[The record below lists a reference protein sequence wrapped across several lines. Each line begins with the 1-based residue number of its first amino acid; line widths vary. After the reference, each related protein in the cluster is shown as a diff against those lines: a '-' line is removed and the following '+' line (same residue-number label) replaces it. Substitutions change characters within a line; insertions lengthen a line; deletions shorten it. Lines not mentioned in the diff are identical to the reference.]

1 MRNLLSRWMAVWLC
15 LLAASSGLAAE
26 PQDAAAMMPGGAV
39 AFIEI
44 EGLESWIDQAQ
55 QSEFVKSLP
64 ANPQVQAFY
73 ATPQGRQADAG
84 RKILEAQLGMDL
96 WTLAKKGFGG
106 RIAAAF
112 YPVEGRKEP
121 NAVLFVRAT
130 DAATLEK
137 LREKAAPFL
146 ALAQDR
152 IVTSVGPG
160 DVSVRA
166 IDNKLFLAEKD
177 DWILAASTSELLT
190 NALTLRAGSAD
201 AALKSLSTDAP
212 FVAMTKQMGGK
223 HLGRVFFN
231 SEMVAKAQGGRLGP
245 EKLDNPV
252 GSLLLGGLVELFSRS
267 SFAGLTLDLTD
278 GQLRLTA
285 GAAGAASSL
294 GASHQPFFAPK
305 NQGAPAL
312 PAVPQLIGG
321 VTLNRDYAGW
331 YKNREALLQAKV
343 LPEFDKFES
352 GLANLLPG
360 RDFGEDVLP
369 TIGRNL
375 TIVAAPQSFEHL
387 QSKPGVQLPGFG
399 LIVDLAKPKEGE
411 EIMQLLFQ
419 TLTVISNLNAG
430 QQGRQPWVLSSETHH
445 GVQIN
450 FGKYTQKPKGER
462 LPIVFNFMPAAAQ
475 VGDKFLLCSSVDL
488 CRQLVD
494 AYSQQRESSVPRA
507 ASADDFRIELR
518 GETLSQALEVN
529 AELLEARAVQEGKS
543 AEQAKA
549 EIGTLLQ
556 LVRSIRSVSV
566 KTGAAGEGYKVQL
579 EANWGASAK

>member
-1 MRNLLSRWMAVWLC
+1 MRKLLSHWLAVWLC
-15 LLAASSGLAAE
+15 LLAASSGFAAE
-26 PQDAAAMMPGGAV
+26 PHDAAAIMPAGAV
-39 AFIEI
+39 AFVEI
-44 EGLESWIDQAQ
+44 DGLESWIDKLQ

-64 ANPQVQAFY
+64 SNPQVQAFY
-73 ATPQGRQADAG
+73 ASPQGRQADAG
-84 RKILEAQLGMDL
+84 RKILEAQIGMDL

-112 YPVEGRKEP
+112 YPVDGRKEP

-160 DVSVRA
+160 DVSVRS

-190 NALTLRAGSAD
+190 TALTLRTD
-201 AALKSLSTDAP
+201 MAASVKSLSADVP
-212 FVAMTKQMGGK
+212 FVAMTKQMGDK
-223 HLGRVFFN
+223 HLARVFFN
-231 SEMVAKAQGGRLGP
+231 AEMVAKAQGGRIGP
-245 EKLDNPV
+245 EKLDNPL
-252 GSLLLGGLVELFSRS
+252 GSLLLGGMFELFSRS

-285 GAAGAASSL
+285 GTAGQGGSL
-294 GASHQPFFAPK
+294 GASYQPFFAPK
-305 NQGAPAL
+305 NQGAAAL
-312 PAVPQLIGG
+312 PAVPGLIGG

-375 TIVAAPQSFEHL
+375 TVVAAPQSFEHL
-387 QSKPGVQLPGFG
+387 QSNPGVQLPGFG

-430 QQGRQPWVLSSETHH
+430 QQGRQPWVLSSETYH
-445 GVQIN
+445 GTQIN
-450 FGKYTQKPKGER
+450 FGKYTQKPKGDR
-462 LPIVFNFMPAAAQ
+462 LPIVFNFMPASAR
-475 VGDKFLLCSSVDL
+475 VGDKFVLCSSVDL

-494 AYSQQRESSVPRA
+494 AYSGKPAASGVRA
-507 ASADDFRIELR
+507 ATADDFRIELR
-518 GETLSQALEVN
+518 GELLSQALAAN
-529 AELLEARAVQEGKS
+529 AELLEARSVQEGKS

-556 LVRSIRSVSV
+556 LVRSIQSVSL
-566 KTGAAGEGYKVQL
+566 KTGAAGEGYNVQL
-579 EANWGASAK
+579 DANWGATAK